1 MVRLNSTINHHSD
14 VAPVVFITGAARRV
28 GAESA
33 RTFHAAG
40 FRVVIHYRGSESDA
54 KALVSDLNKA
64 RPDTA
69 ACIQSAL
76 DTRDAIETAA
86 HSAIAVFG
94 QIDVL
99 INNASSFFPTPWGEI
114 TDDNMATLMHSN
126 LLLPM
131 AMIQALAPEL
141 SRQEGAI
148 INMVDIHANR
158 PLANHPA
165 YNAAKAGLVSLTQ
178 SAALDLAPRVRANAI
193 APGAILLP
201 EHEGDEYEQ
210 ELTRNIPLARMG
222 APTDLAEAALFLAT
236 APYITGQI
244 LAVDGGRSLKQ

>member
-1 MVRLNSTINHHSD
+1 
-14 VAPVVFITGAARRV
+14 
-28 GAESA
+28 
-33 RTFHAAG
+33 
-40 FRVVIHYRGSESDA
+40 
-54 KALVSDLNKA
+54 
-64 RPDTA
+64 
-69 ACIQSAL
+69 
-76 DTRDAIETAA
+76 
-86 HSAIAVFG
+86 
-94 QIDVL
+94 
-99 INNASSFFPTPWGEI
+99 
-114 TDDNMATLMHSN
+114 MATLMHSN